1 MPRFAGALADRYRG
15 RFSQPSSSLSDPV
28 SCDMTSVLDLE
39 LQRLRTMTASEKV
52 AVMQSLW
59 RQAWSLKLAGVRAQH
74 PEWTPVQ
81 VDDEVRA
88 IFLKDSE

>member
-1 MPRFAGALADRYRG
+1 
-15 RFSQPSSSLSDPV
+15 
-28 SCDMTSVLDLE
+28 MTSVHDLE

-59 RQAWSLKLAGVRAQH
+59 RQAWSLKSAGVRAQH
-74 PEWTPVQ
+74 PEWTLGQ
-81 VDDEVRA
+81 VEAEVRA

>member
-1 MPRFAGALADRYRG
+1 
-15 RFSQPSSSLSDPV
+15 
-28 SCDMTSVLDLE
+28 
-39 LQRLRTMTASEKV
+39 MTASEKV

>member
-1 MPRFAGALADRYRG
+1 
-15 RFSQPSSSLSDPV
+15 
-28 SCDMTSVLDLE
+28 MTSVLDLE

-59 RQAWSLKLAGVRAQH
+59 RQAWSLKTAGVRAQH
-74 PEWTPVQ
+74 PEWTFEQ
-81 VDDEVRA
+81 VESEVRT